1 VGNGNQFQKAS
12 NKGCVPLMGALGALA
27 SLVLVLVL
35 SYLLKDDWKGFQII
49 DEWWVFLI
57 IGFLFGRL
65 MGEFVSETNVIE
77 EKNEETEENSGF
89 GGSEIYGQIATAA
102 FGLAI
107 PFGMVAVISNS
118 QDPNYIL
125 TGFFRYFSL
134 GWIVLG
140 ALSYLMWIVAGKPMK

>member
-1 VGNGNQFQKAS
+1 MSNGNQFPRAS
-12 NKGCVPLMGALGALA
+12 NKGCVSLMGALGALA

-77 EKNEETEENSGF
+77 EKNEEIEENSGF

-107 PFGMVAVISNS
+107 PFGMVAVI
-118 QDPNYIL
+118 
-125 TGFFRYFSL
+125 
-134 GWIVLG
+134 
-140 ALSYLMWIVAGKPMK
+140 